1 MYTLRLGSSGPLV
14 EYLQYL
20 LQYLGFY
27 TDTIDGR
34 FGIRTR
40 NAVINFQRNFGLFP
54 DGLVGMST
62 WNALSPYINGG
73 LGFIVPTGIS
83 YSSRILNIN
92 LDSLR
97 LLYPFLEIG
106 SAGRSVLGNDI
117 PYIRIG
123 RGPKEVFY
131 SASIHANE
139 WITSPILMKFLS
151 DYCYTFSNNLTLYGY
166 NARDLYNSTTLYI
179 MPMVNPDGVD
189 LVTGEISRFSRI
201 YASARQIASNFSDI
215 PFPSRLESKY

>member
-1 MYTLRLGSSGPLV
+1 MYTLQLGSRGPLV

-27 TDTIDGR
+27 KDTFDGI

-40 NAVINFQRNFGLFP
+40 SAVISFQRNFGLFP
-54 DGLVGMST
+54 DGVVGIST
-62 WNALSPYINGG
+62 WNALSPYINGS

-92 LDSLR
+92 LNSLQ

-106 SAGRSVLGNDI
+106 STGRSVLGNDI

-123 RGPKEVFY
+123 KGANEVFY

-139 WITSPILMKFLS
+139 WITSPVLMKFLA
-151 DYCYTFSNNLTLYGY
+151 DYCYTFSNNLTLFGY
-166 NARDLYNSTTLYI
+166 NARDLYNSTSLYI

-189 LVTGEISRFSRI
+189 LVTGEISSFSRI
-201 YASARQIASNFSDI
+201 YASARRIASNFSNI
-215 PFPSRLESKY
+215 PFPSRLES